1 MLKLARNHNRGR
13 LLVFEGTDGAGKTT
27 LIRQTML
34 YLGEKL
40 GEDRLLLLKQPTD
53 LARKTKLFQKMMYCS
68 AHDEIDYRAVQLL
81 TLSDRVQH
89 NREVIVPAL
98 EAGKL
103 VVCDRY
109 LYTSIVNM
117 LARGYRRERW
127 FFLACR
133 SIVRPDLGFLA
144 YADPELAI
152 ERIRR
157 RPEECRRHLDE
168 QLLRSVAREFL
179 RRRGTFALHL
189 IDTAREPEVAF
200 AQMRPYLNRLAE
212 EMKP

>member
-1 MLKLARNHNRGR
+1 
-13 LLVFEGTDGAGKTT
+13 
-27 LIRQTML
+27 
-34 YLGEKL
+34 
-40 GEDRLLLLKQPTD
+40 
-53 LARKTKLFQKMMYCS
+53 
-68 AHDEIDYRAVQLL
+68 
-81 TLSDRVQH
+81 
-89 NREVIVPAL
+89 
-98 EAGKL
+98 
-103 VVCDRY
+103 
-109 LYTSIVNM
+109 M

-157 RPEECRRHLDE
+157 RPKECRRHLDE

-179 RRRGTFALHL
+179 RRREKFALHL
-189 IDTAREPEVAF
+189 IDTAREPEAAF